1 MHELPLVKSIYKSVI
16 SFAEKNNVKKIT
28 RVVLE
33 IGVVRDFIPE
43 IVQKYWDYVSKDGIS
58 EGSIVEIISI
68 PATARCG
75 KCGTVY
81 PIDTTNL
88 IKSKCPKCKFDRG
101 NLVTGDELKI
111 KGIEVER

>member
-1 MHELPLVKSIYKSVI
+1 MHELPLVKSIYKTVI
-16 SFAEKNNVKKIT
+16 NFAQENALTKIT
-28 RVVLE
+28 KVVLE

-43 IVQKYWDYVSKDGIS
+43 IVQKYWDFVSKDSIS
-58 EGSIVEIISI
+58 EGSIIEIITI
-68 PATARCG
+68 PATAKCG

-88 IKSKCPKCKFDRG
+88 ISAKCPKCRFDSG
-101 NLVTGDELKI
+101 NLVTGNELKI

>member
-16 SFAEKNNVKKIT
+16 SFAEKNDVKKIT
-28 RVVLE
+28 KVVLE

-43 IVQKYWDYVSKDGIS
+43 IVQKYWDYVSKGSMS
-58 EGSIVEIISI
+58 EGSVIEIISI
-68 PATARCG
+68 PATAKCG

-81 PIDTTNL
+81 PIDVTNL
-88 IKSKCPKCKFDRG
+88 IASKCPKCCYDRG
-101 NLVTGDELKI
+101 NLVTGNELKI

>member
-1 MHELPLVKSIYKSVI
+1 MHELPLVKSIYKTVI
-16 SFAEKNNVKKIT
+16 NFAQKNGAQKVT

-43 IVQKYWDYVSKDGIS
+43 IVQKYWDYVSKDSMGQ
-58 EGSIVEIISI
+58 GSSIEIISI
-68 PATARCG
+68 PATAKCG

-81 PIDTTNL
+81 SIDTTNL

-101 NLVTGDELKI
+101 TLVTGNELKI
-111 KGIEVER
+111 KGVEIER

>member
-16 SFAEKNNVKKIT
+16 SFAEKNDVKKIT

-33 IGVVRDFIPE
+33 IGVARDFIPE
-43 IVQKYWDYVSKDGIS
+43 IVQKYWDYVSVDSLSK
-58 EGSIVEIISI
+58 GSIIEIVSI
-68 PATARCG
+68 PATASCG

-88 IKSKCPKCKFDRG
+88 INSRCPKCKYDRG
-101 NLVTGDELKI
+101 TLITGNELKI

>member
-16 SFAEKNNVKKIT
+16 GVAEQNEVKKIT
-28 RVVLE
+28 KVVLE

-43 IVQKYWDYVSKDGIS
+43 IVQKYWDYVSKGSIS
-58 EGSIVEIISI
+58 EGSTVEIIEI
-68 PATARCG
+68 PATAKCG

-81 PIDTTNL
+81 EIDTSNL
-88 IKSKCPKCKFDRG
+88 AKSKCPKCRYGRG
-101 NLVTGDELKI
+101 NLVTGNELKI